1 MRRYRAGRLVTEV
14 AATARR
20 RRGDA
25 RREAL
30 AQAAA
35 ERFWRQGYAG
45 TSIAQIAQGAGV
57 PLGNVYYY
65 HRTKADLAMA
75 VADLFVRQTE
85 ALVED
90 VSAVAD
96 APRNRL
102 KALIAR
108 LKTSQAS
115 RLAHGCPIAAAAR
128 EFRAE
133 APEASRRAA
142 ESFSVLTGFVA
153 AELGRAGLRPALALA
168 RARAF
173 VCEWQGGIALGHALG
188 EPSVL
193 AEAFMRMER
202 LAART

>member
-1 MRRYRAGRLVTEV
+1 VS
-14 AATARR
+14 AAPQAPATGR

-35 ERFWRQGYAG
+35 ECFWKKGYAG
-45 TSIAQIAQGAGV
+45 TSLAKVAEAAGV

-65 HRTKADLAMA
+65 HKTKADLAMA
-75 VADLFVRQTE
+75 VADLFVGQTE

-90 VSAVAD
+90 VAAETAD
-96 APRNRL
+96 PRGRL
-102 KALIAR
+102 KALVGR
-108 LKTSQAS
+108 LKASQAS
-115 RLAHGCPIAAAAR
+115 RLAHGCPIAAASRDFSVDAPHAAR
-128 EFRAE
+128 RVAD
-133 APEASRRAA
+133 
-142 ESFSVLTGFVA
+142 SFTVLTGFVA
-153 AELGRAGLRPALALA
+153 SELGRTGLRPSLALA

-188 EPSVL
+188 EAPVL

-202 LAART
+202 HIAHG